1 MTDTQLVGLKEKET
15 MSRLR
20 RSLLFVPASSERFFA
35 KAKDS
40 PADTLIFDLEDAV
53 APERKPAA
61 REALKEVLRDP
72 GFARFERTVR
82 INALDTPY
90 FLDDVLAMVGAGAD
104 GLVIPKTDTA
114 ESTLFVDRLV
124 ALAEQRAGRPAGS
137 VALLPLIEQPQAIGN
152 AFAIARAASR
162 VAAVAFG
169 HGDFSLAMG
178 IKAAPSTDGIVL
190 HARCQVAIA
199 AKAAGITP
207 IDNVFLQI
215 PDIDGLVAETRQGK
229 QLGYEGKACIHPS
242 QVEPVNAVYTP
253 TPEEVAYARGLVAAF
268 DQAVAEGKGAVT
280 FQGRMIDGPIA
291 DIERTVLAR
300 ARRAGV
306 TV

>member
-1 MTDTQLVGLKEKET
+1 

-20 RSLLFVPASSERFFA
+20 RSLLFVPASSERFFV

-61 REALKEVLRDP
+61 RDALKEVLRDP

-90 FLDDVLAMVGAGAD
+90 FLDDVLAMVEANVD
-104 GLVIPKTDTA
+104 GLVVPKTNTV
-114 ESTLFVDRLV
+114 EGILFVDWLV
-124 ALAEQRAGRPAGS
+124 SLAEKRAGRAAGS
-137 VALLPLIEQPQAIGN
+137 VTLLPLIEQPEAIGN
-152 AFAIARAASR
+152 VFAIARATPRIEAI
-162 VAAVAFG
+162 AFG

-178 IKAAPSTDGIVL
+178 IKEAPSTAGIVL
-190 HARCQVAIA
+190 HARCQVAMA

-215 PDIDGLVAETRQGK
+215 SDIDGLVAETRQGQ

-253 TPEEVAYARGLVAAF
+253 TPEEVAYARDLLAAF
-268 DQAVAEGKGAVT
+268 DQAVAEGRGAVA
-280 FQGRMIDGPIA
+280 FRGRMLDGPIA
-291 DIERTVLAR
+291 DIERKVLER
-300 ARRAGV
+300 ARKAGMI
-306 TV
+306 